1 MENKAIKILS
11 ICLVALFALAVLFF
25 AVGLIV
31 EYKNAPGVIDATLN
45 QFTSDVDVAS
55 EYYTPGTQQF
65 SDVLRARIASNKT
78 IAVVTIAQENNV
90 IFAYPLSSP
99 FIVQGAT
106 GQPTVTASSSFV
118 KIKSNEIALG
128 NNNYIIT
135 SALYSLQPTVIYS
148 YIRISFLVILA
159 GTLIAGVTLMYLY
172 LSEQKQDNNK
182 FDDLATAKR
191 LKNSKFDFPKVDPK
205 ASTDSVKDEDLDFS
219 EEDNQDFDEH
229 NLPEGAMDFPPVD
242 DMESTEDFVFP
253 KKNESI
259 YPTGMMDKENKHAEV
274 TESVPAPLHQEHP
287 SVEFDLTEIGDIKLV
302 VEDFDALEQ
311 EIEAFV
317 PEYENPIAE
326 EQVPAE
332 HFDID
337 KALQGYEP
345 PSKIIQEP
353 QVVAPE
359 PAYFAEPEVPA
370 DQTVAFTPEPQVVA
384 SEPAYFAE
392 PEVVASQPEV
402 FTPEPQVV
410 ASEPAYFA
418 EPEVV
423 ANQPEVFTPEP
434 QVAAP
439 EPAYFAEP
447 EVPVDQTVAFTPESQ
462 VVASE
467 PAYFAEP
474 EVPADQ
480 TVAFTPE
487 SQVVASE
494 PAYFAEPEVPAD
506 QTVAF
511 TPEPQVAAS
520 EPAYFAEPEVV
531 ADQTVAFTPEPQV
544 AASEAVHL
552 NTEPAGL
559 FSPVTGFGWEAY
571 LEERLDSELIRSA
584 SSEED
589 IGLMMIR
596 IQGLDRTD
604 ERNKAI
610 YDKLLDFYKFRDLIF
625 EYGNDGFSCI
635 VHSVNVDSA
644 LDMAEQVYV
653 ALSRIL
659 KENGMDNEIGI
670 GISTRSF
677 RLIPGKRIFEEA
689 EQALIRAFTDP
700 ETAIVAFRVDPEKY
714 RQFIST
720 YTDEDE

>member
-31 EYKNAPGVIDATLN
+31 EYKKAPRVIDATLN

-99 FIVQGAT
+99 FIVQGT
-106 GQPTVTASSSFV
+106 SGQPTVTAASSFV
-118 KIKSNEIALG
+118 KIKSNEISLG

-135 SALYSLQPTVIYS
+135 SALYSLQPAVIYS

-172 LSEQKQDNNK
+172 LSEQKQDNG

-191 LKNSKFDFPKVDPK
+191 LKNSKLYFPKVNPE
-205 ASTDSVKDEDLDFS
+205 ASDDSEENEDFELS
-219 EEDNQDFDEH
+219 EEDNHDFDEH

-253 KKNESI
+253 KKNDSIQNTGVMTNESNLSEGTLDFSTSAEEEMNDFNSFASQENFLQ
-259 YPTGMMDKENKHAEV
+259 YPVQEYVPESTHKEHHSIEV
-274 TESVPAPLHQEHP
+274 
-287 SVEFDLTEIGDIKLV
+287 DLTEIVDNKPVVGD
-302 VEDFDALEQ
+302 FNALEQ

-317 PEYENPIAE
+317 PEYGNTTAE
-326 EQVPAE
+326 EQLPTE

-345 PSKIIQEP
+345 PSKSSPEPVFENTGFNIEP
-353 QVVAPE
+353 QEEVIEPAAFNQEQETVVAE
-359 PAYFAEPEVPA
+359 S
-370 DQTVAFTPEPQVVA
+370 VAFTSEPQVVA

-392 PEVVASQPEV
+392 PEVAASQTIA
-402 FTPEPQVV
+402 FTPEPEVV
-410 ASEPAYFA
+410 AESTAFVPEPEVSADQTEVFTSEPQVAVPEPAYFA

-423 ANQPEVFTPEP
+423 ANQTEVFT
-434 QVAAP
+434 
-439 EPAYFAEP
+439 
-447 EVPVDQTVAFTPESQ
+447 S
-462 VVASE
+462 
-467 PAYFAEP
+467 
-474 EVPADQ
+474 
-480 TVAFTPE
+480 
-487 SQVVASE
+487 
-494 PAYFAEPEVPAD
+494 
-506 QTVAF
+506 
-511 TPEPQVAAS
+511 
-520 EPAYFAEPEVV
+520 EPEVV
-531 ADQTVAFTPEPQV
+531 AESTAFVPEPEVSADQTEASIPEPQV
-544 AASEAVHL
+544 VESVPV
-552 NTEPAGL
+552 NTEPSGL

-596 IQGLDRTD
+596 IQDLDRTD

-625 EYGNDGFSCI
+625 EYGTDGFSCI

-653 ALSRIL
+653 ALSKIL
-659 KENGMDNEIGI
+659 KENGMNNEIGI

>member
-31 EYKNAPGVIDATLN
+31 EYKKAPGVINSTLN
-45 QFTSDVDVAS
+45 QFTSDVNIAS

-78 IAVVTIAQENNV
+78 IAVVTIAQDNNV

-99 FIVQGAT
+99 FIVQGT
-106 GQPTVTASSSFV
+106 SGQPTVTASSSFV
-118 KIKSNEIALG
+118 KIKSKEIALG

-135 SALYSLQPTVIYS
+135 SALYSLQPTIIYS
-148 YIRISFLVILA
+148 YIKISFLVILV
-159 GTLIAGVTLMYLY
+159 GTLIAGFTLMYMY
-172 LSEQKQDNNK
+172 LSEQKQDNG
-182 FDDLATAKR
+182 FDDLGTAKR
-191 LKNSKFDFPKVDPK
+191 LKNSKLDFPEVAPK
-205 ASTDSVKDEDLDFS
+205 ASTDSVEDEDFEMS

-259 YPTGMMDKENKHAEV
+259 QHTAVMAN
-274 TESVPAPLHQEHP
+274 ESNLSQSIPQEHH
-287 SVEFDLTEIGDIKLV
+287 SVEVDLTEIVDNDLV

-326 EQVPAE
+326 EQLPAE

-345 PSKIIQEP
+345 PSKIIQNSQPEVVAPQTVAFTSEPQVVASEPAYVVEPEVAPQTVAFTSEP

-359 PAYFAEPEVPA
+359 PAYV
-370 DQTVAFTPEPQVVA
+370 
-384 SEPAYFAE
+384 AE
-392 PEVVASQPEV
+392 PEVVAPQTEV
-402 FTPEPQVV
+402 FTSEPQVG
-410 ASEPAYFA
+410 ALEPAYVA

-423 ANQPEVFTPEP
+423 APQTEVFTSEP
-434 QVAAP
+434 QVVDP
-439 EPAYFAEP
+439 EPAH
-447 EVPVDQTVAFTPESQ
+447 S
-462 VVASE
+462 
-467 PAYFAEP
+467 
-474 EVPADQ
+474 
-480 TVAFTPE
+480 
-487 SQVVASE
+487 
-494 PAYFAEPEVPAD
+494 
-506 QTVAF
+506 
-511 TPEPQVAAS
+511 
-520 EPAYFAEPEVV
+520 
-531 ADQTVAFTPEPQV
+531 
-544 AASEAVHL
+544 
-552 NTEPAGL
+552 NTEPSGL

-625 EYGNDGFSCI
+625 EYGSDGFSCI

-644 LDMAEQVYV
+644 LDMAEQVYI
-653 ALSRIL
+653 ALSKIL
-659 KENGMDNEIGI
+659 KENDMNNEIGI

>member
-11 ICLVALFALAVLFF
+11 ICLVALFTLAVLFF

-31 EYKNAPGVIDATLN
+31 EYKKAPGVINSTLN
-45 QFTSDVDVAS
+45 QFTSDVNIAS

-78 IAVVTIAQENNV
+78 IAVVTIAQDNNV

-99 FIVQGAT
+99 FIVQGT
-106 GQPTVTASSSFV
+106 SGQPTVTASSSFV
-118 KIKSNEIALG
+118 KIKSKEIALG

-135 SALYSLQPTVIYS
+135 SALYSLQPTIIYS
-148 YIRISFLVILA
+148 YIKISFLVILV
-159 GTLIAGVTLMYLY
+159 GTLIAGFTLMYMY
-172 LSEQKQDNNK
+172 LSEQKQDNG
-182 FDDLATAKR
+182 FDDLGTAKR
-191 LKNSKFDFPKVDPK
+191 LKNSKLDFPEVAPK
-205 ASTDSVKDEDLDFS
+205 ASTDSVEDEDFEMS

-259 YPTGMMDKENKHAEV
+259 QHTAVMAN
-274 TESVPAPLHQEHP
+274 ESNLSQSIPQEHH
-287 SVEFDLTEIGDIKLV
+287 SVEVDLTEIVDNDLV

-326 EQVPAE
+326 EQLPAE

-345 PSKIIQEP
+345 PSKIIPNSQIAAPQTVAFTSEP
-353 QVVAPE
+353 QVGAPE
-359 PAYFAEPEVPA
+359 PAYVAEPEVAPNQTEAFIPEPQVGAPEPA
-370 DQTVAFTPEPQVVA
+370 YVAEPEVAAPHTLAFTSEPQVVA
-384 SEPAYFAE
+384 SEPAYVAE
-392 PEVVASQPEV
+392 PEVVAPQTEV
-402 FTPEPQVV
+402 FTSEPQVV
-410 ASEPAYFA
+410 D
-418 EPEVV
+418 
-423 ANQPEVFTPEP
+423 
-434 QVAAP
+434 P
-439 EPAYFAEP
+439 EPAH
-447 EVPVDQTVAFTPESQ
+447 S
-462 VVASE
+462 
-467 PAYFAEP
+467 
-474 EVPADQ
+474 
-480 TVAFTPE
+480 
-487 SQVVASE
+487 
-494 PAYFAEPEVPAD
+494 
-506 QTVAF
+506 
-511 TPEPQVAAS
+511 
-520 EPAYFAEPEVV
+520 
-531 ADQTVAFTPEPQV
+531 
-544 AASEAVHL
+544 
-552 NTEPAGL
+552 NTEPSGL

-625 EYGNDGFSCI
+625 EYGSDGFSCI

-644 LDMAEQVYV
+644 LDMAEQVYI
-653 ALSRIL
+653 ALSKIL
-659 KENGMDNEIGI
+659 KENDMNNEIGI

>member
-31 EYKNAPGVIDATLN
+31 EYKKAPGVINSTLN
-45 QFTSDVDVAS
+45 QFTSDVNIAS

-78 IAVVTIAQENNV
+78 IAVVTIAQDNNV

-99 FIVQGAT
+99 FIVQGT
-106 GQPTVTASSSFV
+106 SGQPTVTASSSFV
-118 KIKSNEIALG
+118 KIKSKEIALG

-135 SALYSLQPTVIYS
+135 SALYSLQPTIIYS
-148 YIRISFLVILA
+148 YIKISFLVILV
-159 GTLIAGVTLMYLY
+159 GTLIAGFTLMYMY
-172 LSEQKQDNNK
+172 LSEQKQDNG
-182 FDDLATAKR
+182 FDDLGTAKR
-191 LKNSKFDFPKVDPK
+191 LKNSKLDFPEVAPK
-205 ASTDSVKDEDLDFS
+205 ASTDSVEDEDFEMS

-259 YPTGMMDKENKHAEV
+259 QHTAVMAN
-274 TESVPAPLHQEHP
+274 ESNLSQSIPQEHH
-287 SVEFDLTEIGDIKLV
+287 SVEVDLTEIVDNDLV

-326 EQVPAE
+326 EQLPAE

-345 PSKIIQEP
+345 PSKIIQNSQPE
-353 QVVAPE
+353 VVAP
-359 PAYFAEPEVPA
+359 
-370 DQTVAFTPEPQVVA
+370 QTVAFTSEPQVVA
-384 SEPAYFAE
+384 SEPAYFVEPEVAPQTVAFTSEPQVVAPEPAYVAE
-392 PEVVASQPEV
+392 PEVAPQTLAFTSEPQVVAPEPAYVAEPEVAAPQTEV
-402 FTPEPQVV
+402 FTSEPQVVDPEPAYVAEPEVAPNQTEAFIPEPQVV
-410 ASEPAYFA
+410 APEPAYVA
-418 EPEVV
+418 EPEV
-423 ANQPEVFTPEP
+423 AAPHTLAFTSEP
-434 QVAAP
+434 QVVDP
-439 EPAYFAEP
+439 EPAH
-447 EVPVDQTVAFTPESQ
+447 S
-462 VVASE
+462 
-467 PAYFAEP
+467 
-474 EVPADQ
+474 
-480 TVAFTPE
+480 
-487 SQVVASE
+487 
-494 PAYFAEPEVPAD
+494 
-506 QTVAF
+506 
-511 TPEPQVAAS
+511 
-520 EPAYFAEPEVV
+520 
-531 ADQTVAFTPEPQV
+531 
-544 AASEAVHL
+544 
-552 NTEPAGL
+552 NTEPSGL

-625 EYGNDGFSCI
+625 EYGSDGFSCI

-644 LDMAEQVYV
+644 LDMAEQVYI
-653 ALSRIL
+653 ALSKIL
-659 KENGMDNEIGI
+659 KENDMNNEIGI

>member
-31 EYKNAPGVIDATLN
+31 EYKKAPRVIDATLN

-99 FIVQGAT
+99 FIVQGT
-106 GQPTVTASSSFV
+106 SGQPTVTAASSFV
-118 KIKSNEIALG
+118 KIKSNEISLG

-172 LSEQKQDNNK
+172 LSEQKQDNG

-191 LKNSKFDFPKVDPK
+191 LKNSKLDFPKVDPK
-205 ASTDSVKDEDLDFS
+205 SATDSAEEEDFEFS

-242 DMESTEDFVFP
+242 DIESTEDFVFP
-253 KKNESI
+253 KKNDSIQNTGVMTNESNLSEGTLDFSTSAEEEMNDFNSFASQENFLQ
-259 YPTGMMDKENKHAEV
+259 YPVQEYVPESTHKEHHSIEV
-274 TESVPAPLHQEHP
+274 
-287 SVEFDLTEIGDIKLV
+287 DLTEIVDNKPV
-302 VEDFDALEQ
+302 VEDFNALEQ

-317 PEYENPIAE
+317 PEYGNTTAE
-326 EQVPAE
+326 EQLPTE

-345 PSKIIQEP
+345 PSKSSPEPVFENTSFNIEPQEEVIEPAAFNQEQETVVAESVAFTSEP
-353 QVVAPE
+353 QVV
-359 PAYFAEPEVPA
+359 VP
-370 DQTVAFTPEPQVVA
+370 
-384 SEPAYFAE
+384 
-392 PEVVASQPEV
+392 
-402 FTPEPQVV
+402 
-410 ASEPAYFA
+410 EPAYFA

-423 ANQPEVFTPEP
+423 ANQTEVFTSEP
-434 QVAAP
+434 
-439 EPAYFAEP
+439 
-447 EVPVDQTVAFTPESQ
+447 Q

-467 PAYFAEP
+467 PAYF
-474 EVPADQ
+474 
-480 TVAFTPE
+480 T
-487 SQVVASE
+487 
-494 PAYFAEPEVPAD
+494 
-506 QTVAF
+506 
-511 TPEPQVAAS
+511 
-520 EPAYFAEPEVV
+520 EPEVV
-531 ADQTVAFTPEPQV
+531 ANQTVAFNSEPEVVSESTAFVPEPEVSADQTEASIPEPQV
-544 AASEAVHL
+544 VESVPV
-552 NTEPAGL
+552 NTEPSGL

-596 IQGLDRTD
+596 IQDLDRTD

-625 EYGNDGFSCI
+625 EYGTDGFSCI

-653 ALSRIL
+653 ALSKIL
-659 KENGMDNEIGI
+659 KENGMNNEIGI